1 MKCAARD
8 LFGINPRFKGGIISD
23 HTEVFVN
30 AFQEIFPK
38 DQVLQC
44 FPHIIRKFRIDAKR
58 EGNGQYMKLL
68 KNNQSFWLWDKAEED
83 VYMLRGCRSQPM
95 FDKLKDMILAS
106 WTHDGEQDLADTF
119 RKSYLDNDLF
129 NKWRYNV
136 SGIPGCIPQNNSH
149 ERSNLDTKGCAA
161 FPGIIKAGQ
170 NMTAMLNIEFPSLVY
185 FNSIERTE
193 VERNF
198 PILDEM
204 KSMKPAL
211 FEYYL
216 EFDKLVDCLQYKDG
230 FLVNREYNLGEP
242 IDAIRVNRYESSL
255 DGEFELDYSERHFFY
270 YRVNELCFVTKK
282 QLDPKQKP
290 FFTGSCFHFYN
301 HLTCNHAAVFQYAD
315 ELPTL
320 AKKISQEKQG
330 RKKRRITGLER
341 PNKYQ
346 LRKMAQEQAR
356 LTSIG
361 TFDNPSPNHEMCHP
375 ITQTQD
381 KAYLV

>member
-1 MKCAARD
+1 
-8 LFGINPRFKGGIISD
+8 
-23 HTEVFVN
+23 
-30 AFQEIFPK
+30 
-38 DQVLQC
+38 
-44 FPHIIRKFRIDAKR
+44 
-58 EGNGQYMKLL
+58 
-68 KNNQSFWLWDKAEED
+68 
-83 VYMLRGCRSQPM
+83 
-95 FDKLKDMILAS
+95 MILSS
-106 WTHDGEQDLADTF
+106 WTHEDGEQVLADTF

-149 ERSNLDTKGCAA
+149 GRSNLNTKGCAA
-161 FPGIIKAGQ
+161 FPVIIKAGQ
-170 NMTAMLNIEFPSLVY
+170 NMTAMLNIEFPNLVY

-198 PILDEM
+198 PILDQM
-204 KSMKPAL
+204 KSMRPAL

-216 EFDKLVDCLQYKDG
+216 EFNKLVDCVQYKDG
-230 FLVNREYNLGEP
+230 FLVNREYNIGEP
-242 IDAIRVNRYESSL
+242 INAIRVQSYESSL
-255 DGEFELDYSERHFFY
+255 QGDFELDYSSERHFFY
-270 YRVNELCFVTKK
+270 HRVNELCFVTKK

-330 RKKRRITGLER
+330 RKKRRKTGLER

-361 TFDNPSPNHEMCHP
+361 TFNNPSPNHEMCHP
-375 ITQTQD
+375 ITQTQEE
-381 KAYLV
+381 AYLV